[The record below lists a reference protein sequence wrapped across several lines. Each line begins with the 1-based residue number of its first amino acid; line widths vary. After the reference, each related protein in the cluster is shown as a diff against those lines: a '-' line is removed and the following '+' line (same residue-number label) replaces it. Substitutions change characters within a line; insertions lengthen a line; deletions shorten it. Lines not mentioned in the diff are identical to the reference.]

1 MQNFKNQRKDEEGLQ
16 FFAQKNLLEQIE
28 SSGGLDHYRNQDG
41 EKKQLIKPLL
51 DKFPNLFGD
60 IGDKRRKQA
69 RDVIKYWY
77 NHFYEQG
84 TYPEL
89 LRQFEITPFLESSIP
104 STGRTLSSST
114 KTASTSNKK

>member
-1 MQNFKNQRKDEEGLQ
+1 MQSLGSPKKDGLQNFS
-16 FFAQKNLLEQIE
+16 QKTLLEQIE

-51 DKFPNLFGD
+51 DKFPNLFGN

-77 NHFYEQG
+77 NHFYKKG
-84 TYPEL
+84 KYSEL
-89 LRQFEITPFLESSIP
+89 LQQFKIPPFLELIP

-114 KTASTSNKK
+114 KMASTSNKK